1 MTEAED
7 LRRAL
12 PPLDDG
18 PGPARRLSDAEAAA
32 FVAGVMDAWGGPA
45 LEGPASEGP
54 ATPSAEPSPP
64 AVASKLLRFGIGGV
78 ALVAFGIG
86 LGVVAM
92 RQPEPAPSAVA
103 TIGPIALLDAA
114 TPELTAL
121 EVEET
126 FVEEA
131 TNEPRRAR
139 RRRVRPTVE
148 SAPVMVAETADDLLR
163 RANALRGARNFR
175 EAERTYLEVT
185 SAHPSTHAAYVAR
198 VAAAA
203 LRLEHLGDPG
213 GAVRLYRSAV
223 THGGTLDAEARAG
236 LARAYRRLGRD
247 ADEADAWRGLL
258 ARHPSS
264 PFAGQARTRLTELD
278 APGSSSAP

>member
-1 MTEAED
+1 MTEADD

-18 PGPARRLSDAEAAA
+18 PGPARRLSDAETAA
-32 FVAGVMDAWGGPA
+32 FVGNVMAAW
-45 LEGPASEGP
+45 EGPPSPNEGP
-54 ATPSAEPSPP
+54 TTSASNGGTTSP
-64 AVASKLLRFGIGGV
+64 AASKLLRFGLGGV

-103 TIGPIALLDAA
+103 TIGPIELLDAA
-114 TPELTAL
+114 APELSATS
-121 EVEET
+121 EPS
-126 FVEEA
+126 EA
-131 TNEPRRAR
+131 IEIDDEGDEPRRVR
-139 RRRVRPTVE
+139 RRRPRVDP
-148 SAPVMVAETADDLLR
+148 APAMVAETADDLLR
-163 RANALRGARNFR
+163 RANALRGAGSYR

-213 GAVRLYRSAV
+213 GAVRLYRSAIA
-223 THGGTLDAEARAG
+223 HGGALDAEARAG
-236 LARAYRRLGRD
+236 LARAFARLGRD
-247 ADEADAWRGLL
+247 IDEAEAWRGLL

-264 PFAGQARTRLTELD
+264 PFAGRARSRLAELE
-278 APGSSSAP
+278 AAQ

>member
-1 MTEAED
+1 MTEADD

-18 PGPARRLSDAEAAA
+18 PGPARRLSDAETAA
-32 FVAGVMDAWGGPA
+32 FVGNVMAAW
-45 LEGPASEGP
+45 EGPPTPNEGP
-54 ATPSAEPSPP
+54 TPSAPNGGTASP
-64 AVASKLLRFGIGGV
+64 AASKLLRFGLGGF

-92 RQPEPAPSAVA
+92 RQPEPTPSAVA
-103 TIGPIALLDAA
+103 TIGPIELLDAA
-114 TPELTAL
+114 APELSATS
-121 EVEET
+121 ERSET
-126 FVEEA
+126 IEIDDEGD
-131 TNEPRRAR
+131 EPRRVR
-139 RRRVRPTVE
+139 RRRPRVQPDP
-148 SAPVMVAETADDLLR
+148 APVMVAETADDLLR
-163 RANALRGARNFR
+163 RANALRGAGSYR

-213 GAVRLYRSAV
+213 GAVRLYRSAIV
-223 THGGTLDAEARAG
+223 HGGALDAEARAG
-236 LARAYRRLGRD
+236 LARAYARLGRD
-247 ADEADAWRGLL
+247 AEEAEAWRGLL

-264 PFAGQARTRLTELD
+264 PFAGRARSRLAELEA
-278 APGSSSAP
+278 AP

>member
-1 MTEAED
+1 MTEADD

-18 PGPARRLSDAEAAA
+18 PGPARRLSDAETAA
-32 FVAGVMDAWGGPA
+32 FVGNVMAAW
-45 LEGPASEGP
+45 EGPPAPNEGP
-54 ATPSAEPSPP
+54 TPNGGSSSP
-64 AVASKLLRFGIGGV
+64 AASKLLRFGLGGV

-103 TIGPIALLDAA
+103 TIGPIELLDAA
-114 TPELTAL
+114 APAL
-121 EVEET
+121 SET
-126 FVEEA
+126 SEPSE
-131 TNEPRRAR
+131 TIEIDDEGDEPRRVR
-139 RRRVRPTVE
+139 RRRPRVDP
-148 SAPVMVAETADDLLR
+148 APAMVAETADDLLR
-163 RANALRGARNFR
+163 RANTLRGAGEYR

-213 GAVRLYRSAV
+213 GAVRLYRSAIA
-223 THGGTLDAEARAG
+223 HGGALDAEARAG
-236 LARAYRRLGRD
+236 LARAYARLGRD
-247 ADEADAWRGLL
+247 ADEAEAWRGLL
-258 ARHPSS
+258 TRHPSS
-264 PFAGQARTRLTELD
+264 PFAGRARSRLAELEA
-278 APGSSSAP
+278 AP